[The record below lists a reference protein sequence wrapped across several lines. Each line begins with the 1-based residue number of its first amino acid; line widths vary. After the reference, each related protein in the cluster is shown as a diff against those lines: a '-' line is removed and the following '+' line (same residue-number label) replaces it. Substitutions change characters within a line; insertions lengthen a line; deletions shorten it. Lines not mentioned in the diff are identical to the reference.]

1 MEPNPDPNSSQEKKN
16 IPKTLEELQNLLH
29 SLGFNDEDIE
39 VESSFGNLSLEK
51 KQETIKN
58 VYDFFDGLDNK
69 QREALK
75 YLADQGIG
83 LKLNDNYEKVLK
95 DFRIDIKSTM
105 GDEELPPA
113 PENHPMN
120 ETIESIAPTQIPESE
135 KTPEEPIPAAQTGEI
150 SKIPVGESIPSETR
164 VIDVVPVPEK
174 PLETNQEQ
182 PLTQE
187 PQPAVP
193 SPEPAPVVQAED
205 VPKIQPKPEKLP
217 HEEFVEFERLRN
229 DLAKIEAQ
237 KNNFSVNSGIGIEE
251 LRAKYIRGKERMA
264 TLIRQN
270 EQAKLGLDG
279 SPLTEEQ
286 KSKIN
291 DTIFEELVKKENDAY
306 INALRKAR
314 GETSTDK
321 ILEKAKNILSNK
333 AVKWYL
339 GLSRTQRMAV
349 SFGIGGVA
357 GLAFGAVAAPGAIGV
372 ASYLAWR
379 AARVGISGIAGAV
392 AGEWA
397 NKKWSAEE
405 LKKAEEK
412 ETEDLKNADI
422 SLEEKSNGFKDIQQ
436 RYKKERIKITL
447 KKMGTTVAA
456 GAGAGLLTG
465 LAEHAVMGM
474 GGATKS
480 ALETKGGKLGSIEE
494 HRLSPRKGFEPPPTK
509 PQTGPVAPIEPI
521 PPPKVSVATEPIAPK
536 VAVPSEP
543 SETLASPVEKI
554 ISDQA
559 LLKHDVVAGDS
570 TWKIL
575 EKTLDHN
582 DQFKGM
588 TEAQKTYVLSIM
600 TNKAL
605 QHPENY
611 GLGHEGAIHI
621 GDKTDFSKLFE
632 NTKEVKSILDK
643 AQETISPGSAQENS
657 ISTNNAKIADWVK
670 ENPDVKITNDKVAEI
685 LATKPK
691 VETIPEPIV
700 PEVPVEAVPPGST
713 PLETPTPEVQ
723 ETPVEVVP
731 TEPIHHPDTSTDN
744 PAPEP
749 IAEHS
754 IYESSAEDILQR
766 KQLENEV
773 AEAKQ
778 RLQTLETNKGGLRTM
793 AGDVYE
799 HSDVKAALT
808 NEVNRFYDKHN
819 FLGFGTVGGIN
830 TSEWRFMS
838 KLPANKILEY
848 YTHDATKSG
857 LSAKVIEELSK
868 SPKHDAFIKQVVGL
882 MEQSNGVVK
891 PFENENVE
899 QFVGRIGGFLLKNTP
914 KTRIIK

>member
-83 LKLNDNYEKVLK
+83 IKLNNNYEKVLK
-95 DFRIDIKSTM
+95 YFRIDIKSTM

-113 PENHPMN
+113 PENHPMDEITEPAPAPKIVEPVSEKPPEIKQEQPVVPELKVEKPISTPN
-120 ETIESIAPTQIPESE
+120 REISPEKKEELINAGSSLDEIVFNISPEQLKTMSDPVTFDFIEGYKGDVPKYTDEKMESE
-135 KTPEEPIPAAQTGEI
+135 SKGNDPDVAALHVIENLTRIKEHLNNQPEWKKGREWNVMEAERRSVASIKSSEFAKTFKKTSIEDIEYIREEREKEYFQ
-150 SKIPVGESIPSETR
+150 SKERIVNKIKETLR
-164 VIDVVPVPEK
+164 KDLGIG
-174 PLETNQEQ
+174 

-187 PQPAVP
+187 QD
-193 SPEPAPVVQAED
+193 AE
-205 VPKIQPKPEKLP
+205 L
-217 HEEFVEFERLRN
+217 
-229 DLAKIEAQ
+229 
-237 KNNFSVNSGIGIEE
+237 
-251 LRAKYIRGKERMA
+251 
-264 TLIRQN
+264 
-270 EQAKLGLDG
+270 
-279 SPLTEEQ
+279 
-286 KSKIN
+286 KSKTNEI
-291 DTIFEELVKKENDAY
+291 IFEELVKKENDAY
-306 INALRKAR
+306 LNALREVR

-657 ISTNNAKIADWVK
+657 ILTNNAKIADWVK

-793 AGDVYE
+793 AGDVYV
-799 HSDVKAALT
+799 HSDAKAALT

-848 YTHDATKSG
+848 
-857 LSAKVIEELSK
+857 
-868 SPKHDAFIKQVVGL
+868 
-882 MEQSNGVVK
+882 
-891 PFENENVE
+891 
-899 QFVGRIGGFLLKNTP
+899 
-914 KTRIIK
+914 